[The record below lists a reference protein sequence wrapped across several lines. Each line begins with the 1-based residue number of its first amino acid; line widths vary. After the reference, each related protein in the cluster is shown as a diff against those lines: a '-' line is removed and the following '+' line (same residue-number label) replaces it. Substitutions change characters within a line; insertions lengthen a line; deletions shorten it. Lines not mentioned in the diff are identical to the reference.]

1 MSVKKTKILNYVSK
15 DYLTFPSNISNASA
29 LKQFKKTDLTEAY
42 FTDKDNRYLGKL
54 KLTKILNTDGNSITC
69 KEKKH
74 IKIRPEQSI
83 NEIMNVLQ
91 NFVGESIP
99 VIDKNNKL
107 IGVISENDVLKAY
120 DEITKIIRNI
130 EKN

>member
-1 MSVKKTKILNYVSK
+1 MKV
-15 DYLTFPSNISNASA
+15 
-29 LKQFKKTDLTEAY
+29 LK
-42 FTDKDNRYLGKL
+42 
-54 KLTKILNTDGNSITC
+54 
-69 KEKKH
+69 
-74 IKIRPEQSI
+74 
-83 NEIMNVLQ
+83 

-99 VIDKNNKL
+99 VIDNKNRL